1 MQPTQAILSESRII
15 LVVDDEETNL
25 QILETYLTDAGYE
38 VVTAEN
44 GAQAWDFIK
53 LFGDGVALILLDRMM
68 PVMNGIEF
76 MKLLKGHRLYSDIP
90 VIMQTAAALKEQVIE
105 CKNSGIYH
113 YLRKPFEEE
122 RLLQLVAE
130 ALSGFRNL
138 REIRRRNLCKNNTAI
153 DSVID
158 QDILKNLD

>member
-1 MQPTQAILSESRII
+1 MQISNTAPTQSRII

-25 QILETYLTDAGYE
+25 LILETYLTEAGYE

-53 LFGDGVALILLDRMM
+53 LFGDGVSLILLDRMM
-68 PVMNGIEF
+68 PVMDGIEF

-113 YLRKPFEEE
+113 YLRKTFEEE

-130 ALSGFRNL
+130 AMSGFRNL
-138 REIRRRNLCKNNTAI
+138 REIKRKNLCKNNSMI
-153 DSVID
+153 DTVAD
-158 QDILKNLD
+158 QDIFKNLD